1 VTLAVQQVIGD
12 ETLARVFVGTL
23 DDGSRVEFVESVQP
37 PVARSEKWVLIVSTL
52 KGCPVGCPIC
62 DAGGDFRG
70 RLTADEILAQI
81 GHLVRSRWPD
91 GRAQTRRV
99 KIQFARMGD
108 PAFNDAVI
116 DVLERLPGAL
126 ELPGLMP
133 CVSTVA
139 PVGRDAWF
147 AALARVKKAR
157 FGRGRFQMQFSLHT
171 TDAEARRRL
180 IPIRTWGF
188 EEMAAFADSFFEPGD
203 RLMTLNFAPASGYP
217 LEPELLAPHLSP
229 ERFAIKLT
237 PINPTFAATESGLS
251 GLIDP
256 ADDEACARVVERFE
270 ALGYTT
276 ILSIG
281 ALAENAIGSN
291 CGQYVEKL
299 RRALPA

>member
-1 VTLAVQQVIGD
+1 MTLAVQAVIGD
-12 ETLARVFVGTL
+12 ENLARVFVGTL

-81 GHLVRSRWPD
+81 DHLVRSRWPD

-116 DVLERLPGAL
+116 DVLERLPGTL

-133 CVSTVA
+133 CLSTVA
-139 PVGRDAWF
+139 PVGRAAWF
-147 AALARVKKAR
+147 NAIARVKKAR
-157 FGRGRFQMQFSLHT
+157 FGQGRFQMQFSLHT

-180 IPIRTWGF
+180 IPIRTWSL
-188 EEMAAFADSFFEPGD
+188 EEIAAFSDSFYEPGD
-203 RLMTLNFAPASGYP
+203 RLVTLNFAPASGYP
-217 LEPELLAPHLSP
+217 LEPDILARYFSP

-237 PINPTFAATESGLS
+237 PINPTFAARESGLT

-256 ADDEACARVVERFE
+256 TDGEACARVVARFE
-270 ALGYTT
+270 ALGYKT

-299 RRALPA
+299 RRTLQA